1 MAAAARKKETLMRK
15 LFRLLLMLACGLLA
29 ACTAA
34 PTPEP
39 PAVARIGYGG
49 SPDTLNPGTAVLTEA
64 YTIFAL
70 VYDALYTY
78 NLDGTYS
85 LGLAESVDRSADG
98 LTYTYKIRSGIKFH
112 DGQPLTARDVAFTYN
127 LNKAHAEYPYM
138 NPYTAS
144 MESITAPDDTTVVIR
159 LNAVIPNIES
169 QLVFQYVLP
178 AHVWQAH
185 AAGAAA
191 VEFENETLIGSGPF
205 KLLEYKQGEFVRLG
219 ANKQHFSR
227 PPKVDEVIF
236 QTIGNPDALVQAVST
251 GQVDMITELPNAA
264 AEKLGKAPNV
274 KVVSAAPFAP
284 AVSDIIFNQATS
296 ASCPSKSACTGHVAL
311 QDRQVRV
318 ALAHATNKQQLIDV
332 LLLGK
337 GTPGLTLIPN
347 GLGMWF
353 NNSLQ
358 DYEYNP
364 AKANKILDDAGY
376 SDRPYSQPNR
386 CAKPD
391 CPRGSPI
398 MNFRMYWPSDSVDAP
413 RMAELLAGMW
423 KEIGVGVQPQAID
436 PDALTALCCPAFD
449 FDIMLWGWG
458 SDPDPNLLLNVMRTE
473 SIATGSSETGYSN
486 ARYDALYEQQS
497 VELDL
502 KKRQALVWEM
512 QRQVHEDAVYIIPY
526 YEMQVQ
532 AVRTDRFTGWIV
544 DQNKLD
550 LSDVSSLVNITPV
563 K

>member
-1 MAAAARKKETLMRK
+1 MRK

-85 LGLAESVDRSADG
+85 LGLADSVDRSADG

-284 AVSDIIFNQATS
+284 AVSDIIFNQATG
-296 ASCPSKSACTGHVAL
+296 ASCPSKSACTGNVAL

-376 SDRPYSQPNR
+376 SARPYSQPNR
-386 CAKPD
+386 CAVLD
-391 CPRGSPI
+391 CPYGSPI

-512 QRQVHEDAVYIIPY
+512 QRLVHEDAVYIIPY

>member
-1 MAAAARKKETLMRK
+1 MRK

-70 VYDALYTY
+70 VYDAMYTY

-296 ASCPSKSACTGHVAL
+296 ASCPSKSACTGNVAL

-376 SDRPYSQPNR
+376 VYNGEIR
-386 CAKPD
+386 CAVLD
-391 CPRGSPI
+391 CPYGSPI

-512 QRQVHEDAVYIIPY
+512 QRLVHEDAVYIIPY

>member
-1 MAAAARKKETLMRK
+1 MRK

-70 VYDALYTY
+70 VYDAMYTY

-296 ASCPSKSACTGHVAL
+296 ASCPSKSACTGNVAL

-376 SDRPYSQPNR
+376 SARPYSQPNR
-386 CAKPD
+386 CAVLD
-391 CPRGSPI
+391 CPYGSPI

-512 QRQVHEDAVYIIPY
+512 QRLVHEDAVYIIPY

>member
-1 MAAAARKKETLMRK
+1 MRK

-296 ASCPSKSACTGHVAL
+296 ASCPSKSACTGNVAL

-376 SDRPYSQPNR
+376 SDRPYLQPNR
-386 CAKPD
+386 CAVPD
-391 CPRGSPI
+391 CPFGSPI

>member
-1 MAAAARKKETLMRK
+1 MRK

-296 ASCPSKSACTGHVAL
+296 ASCPSKSACTGNVAL

-376 SDRPYSQPNR
+376 SARPYSQPNR
-386 CAKPD
+386 CAVPD
-391 CPRGSPI
+391 CPSGSPI

-423 KEIGVGVQPQAID
+423 KEIGVGLYPQAID

-512 QRQVHEDAVYIIPY
+512 QRLVHEDAVYIIPY

>member
-1 MAAAARKKETLMRK
+1 MRK

-296 ASCPSKSACTGHVAL
+296 ASCPSKSACTGNVAL

-376 SDRPYSQPNR
+376 TIYDGEIR
-386 CAKPD
+386 CAVPG
-391 CPRGSPI
+391 CPYPSPI

-423 KEIGVGVQPQAID
+423 KEIGVGLYPQAID

>member
-1 MAAAARKKETLMRK
+1 MRK

-376 SDRPYSQPNR
+376 SARPYSQPNR
-386 CAKPD
+386 CAVLD
-391 CPRGSPI
+391 CPYGSPI

-423 KEIGVGVQPQAID
+423 KEIGVGLYPQAID

>member
-1 MAAAARKKETLMRK
+1 MRK

-284 AVSDIIFNQATS
+284 AVSDIIFNQATG
-296 ASCPSKSACTGHVAL
+296 ASCPSKSACTGNVAL

-376 SDRPYSQPNR
+376 SARPYSQPNR
-386 CAKPD
+386 CAVLD
-391 CPRGSPI
+391 CPYGSPI

-512 QRQVHEDAVYIIPY
+512 QRLVHEDAVYIIPY

>member
-1 MAAAARKKETLMRK
+1 MRK

-70 VYDALYTY
+70 VYDAMYTY

-138 NPYTAS
+138 NPYNAS

-236 QTIGNPDALVQAVST
+236 QTFGNPDALVQAVST

-296 ASCPSKSACTGHVAL
+296 TSCPSKSACSGNVAL
-311 QDRQVRV
+311 QVRQVRA

-358 DYEYNP
+358 DYEYSP

-376 SDRPYSQPNR
+376 LFPPVMQPNR
-386 CAKPD
+386 CATVPCD
-391 CPRGSPI
+391 GRTL

-423 KEIGVGVQPQAID
+423 KEIGVGLYPQAID

-512 QRQVHEDAVYIIPY
+512 QRLVHEDAVYIIPY

>member
-1 MAAAARKKETLMRK
+1 MRK

-70 VYDALYTY
+70 VYDAMYTY

-296 ASCPSKSACTGHVAL
+296 ASCPSKSACTGNVAL

-376 SDRPYSQPNR
+376 SARPYSQPNR
-386 CAKPD
+386 CAVPD
-391 CPRGSPI
+391 CPSGSPI

-423 KEIGVGVQPQAID
+423 KEIGVGLYPQAID

>member
-1 MAAAARKKETLMRK
+1 MHLPS
-15 LFRLLLMLACGLLA
+15 RLRLVFVCVLLG

-34 PTPEP
+34 PTPQP
-39 PAVARIGYGG
+39 LAVARIGYGG

-64 YTIFAL
+64 YTMFAL
-70 VYDALYTY
+70 VYDSMYTY

-85 LGLAESVDRSADG
+85 LSLAESVDRSADG
-98 LTYTYKIRSGIKFH
+98 LSYTYKIRSGIKFH

-138 NPYTAS
+138 NPYTAY
-144 MESITAPDDTTVVIR
+144 MESITAPDDTTVLIR
-159 LNAVIPNIES
+159 LNAAIPNIES

-185 AAGAAA
+185 ADGAAA

-236 QTIGNPDALVQAVST
+236 QTFSNPDALVQAIST
-251 GQVDMITELPNAA
+251 GQVDMITELPNTA
-264 AEKLGKAPNV
+264 AEKLGQTENV
-274 KVVSAAPFAP
+274 KVASAAPFAP

-296 ASCPSKSACTGHVAL
+296 ASCPSEAACTGNVAL
-311 QDRQVRV
+311 QDRQVRL

-332 LLLGK
+332 VLLGK

-353 NNSLQ
+353 NDSLK
-358 DYEYNP
+358 DYEYDP

-376 SDRPYSQPNR
+376 VYAGDIR
-386 CAKPD
+386 CAVPG
-391 CPRGSPI
+391 CPAGSPN
-398 MNFRMYWPSDSVDAP
+398 MSFRMYWPSDSVDAP

-423 KEIGVGVQPQAID
+423 QEIGVGLQPQAID

-486 ARYDALYEQQS
+486 ARYDALYDQQV
-497 VELDL
+497 VELDQT
-502 KKRQALVWEM
+502 KRKDLVWEM
-512 QRQVHEDAVYIIPY
+512 QRVVHEDVVYIIPY
-526 YEMQVQ
+526 YDMQVQ
-532 AVRTDRFTGWIV
+532 ALRTDRFTGWIV
-544 DQNKLD
+544 DQPKLD

>member
-1 MAAAARKKETLMRK
+1 MRK
-15 LFRLLLMLACGLLA
+15 LSRLLLMLACGLLA

-296 ASCPSKSACTGHVAL
+296 ASCPSKSACTGNVAL

-376 SDRPYSQPNR
+376 VYNGEIR
-386 CAKPD
+386 CAVPD
-391 CPRGSPI
+391 CPYPSPI

-423 KEIGVGVQPQAID
+423 KEIGVGLYPQAID

>member
-1 MAAAARKKETLMRK
+1 MRK

-70 VYDALYTY
+70 VYDAMYTY

-98 LTYTYKIRSGIKFH
+98 FTYTYKIRSGIKFH

-185 AAGAAA
+185 EAGAAA

-236 QTIGNPDALVQAVST
+236 QTFGNPDALVQAVST

-296 ASCPSKSACTGHVAL
+296 ASCPSKSACTGNVAL

-364 AKANKILDDAGY
+364 AKANKILDDARLVPNAW
-376 SDRPYSQPNR
+376 SDGIR
-386 CAKPD
+386 CAVPD
-391 CPRGSPI
+391 CPFGSPI

-423 KEIGVGVQPQAID
+423 KEIGVGLYPQAID

-512 QRQVHEDAVYIIPY
+512 QRQVHDDAVYIIPY

>member
-1 MAAAARKKETLMRK
+1 MRK

-70 VYDALYTY
+70 VYDAMYTY

-236 QTIGNPDALVQAVST
+236 QTFGNPDALVQAVST

-284 AVSDIIFNQATS
+284 AVSDIIFNQATG
-296 ASCPSKSACTGHVAL
+296 ASCPSKSACTGNVAL

-376 SDRPYSQPNR
+376 VYNGEIR
-386 CAKPD
+386 CAVPD
-391 CPRGSPI
+391 CPYPSPI

>member
-1 MAAAARKKETLMRK
+1 MRK

-284 AVSDIIFNQATS
+284 AVSDIIFNQATG
-296 ASCPSKSACTGHVAL
+296 ASCPSKSACTGNVAL

-376 SDRPYSQPNR
+376 VYNGEFR
-386 CAKPD
+386 CAVLN
-391 CPRGSPI
+391 CRYGSPI

-423 KEIGVGVQPQAID
+423 KEIGVGLYPQAID

>member
-1 MAAAARKKETLMRK
+1 MRK

-236 QTIGNPDALVQAVST
+236 QTFGNPDALVQAVST

-296 ASCPSKSACTGHVAL
+296 ASCPSKSACTGNVAL

-376 SDRPYSQPNR
+376 SSYINEIR
-386 CAKPD
+386 CAVPD
-391 CPRGSPI
+391 CPYPSPI

-423 KEIGVGVQPQAID
+423 KEIGVGLYPQAID

-512 QRQVHEDAVYIIPY
+512 QRLVHEDAVYIIPY

>member
-1 MAAAARKKETLMRK
+1 MRK

-284 AVSDIIFNQATS
+284 AVSDIIFNQATG
-296 ASCPSKSACTGHVAL
+296 ASCPSKSACTGNVAL

-376 SDRPYSQPNR
+376 SIYINEIR
-386 CAKPD
+386 CAVLD
-391 CPRGSPI
+391 CPYGSPI

-423 KEIGVGVQPQAID
+423 KEIGVGLYPQAID

>member
-1 MAAAARKKETLMRK
+1 MRK
-15 LFRLLLMLACGLLA
+15 LSRLLLMLACGLLA

-284 AVSDIIFNQATS
+284 AVSDIIFNQATG
-296 ASCPSKSACTGHVAL
+296 ASCPSKSACTGNVAL

-376 SDRPYSQPNR
+376 SARPYSQPNR
-386 CAKPD
+386 CAVLD
-391 CPRGSPI
+391 CPYGSPI

-502 KKRQALVWEM
+502 KKRHALVWEM
-512 QRQVHEDAVYIIPY
+512 QRLVHEDAVYIIPY

>member
-1 MAAAARKKETLMRK
+1 MRK

-70 VYDALYTY
+70 VYDAMYTY

-296 ASCPSKSACTGHVAL
+296 ASCPSKSACTGNVAL

-376 SDRPYSQPNR
+376 IYSGEIR
-386 CAKPD
+386 CAVPD
-391 CPRGSPI
+391 CPFGSPI

>member
-1 MAAAARKKETLMRK
+1 MRK

-296 ASCPSKSACTGHVAL
+296 ASCPSKSACTGNVAL

-376 SDRPYSQPNR
+376 VYDGEIR
-386 CAKPD
+386 CAVPD
-391 CPRGSPI
+391 CPYGSPI

>member
-1 MAAAARKKETLMRK
+1 MRK

-296 ASCPSKSACTGHVAL
+296 ASCPSKSACTGNVAL

-376 SDRPYSQPNR
+376 VYNGEIR
-386 CAKPD
+386 CAVPD
-391 CPRGSPI
+391 CPYPSPI

>member
-1 MAAAARKKETLMRK
+1 M
-15 LFRLLLMLACGLLA
+15 LLCVLLG

-34 PTPEP
+34 PTPQP
-39 PAVARIGYGG
+39 LAVARVGYGG
-49 SPDTLNPGTAVLTEA
+49 SPDTVNPGTAVLTEA
-64 YTIFAL
+64 YTMFAL

-78 NLDGTYS
+78 NFDGTYS
-85 LGLAESVDRSADG
+85 LSLAESVDRSADG

-127 LNKAHAEYPYM
+127 LNKAHTEYPYM
-138 NPYTAS
+138 NPYTRY

-159 LNAVIPNIES
+159 LNTAIPNIES

-185 AAGAAA
+185 ADGAAA
-191 VEFENETLIGSGPF
+191 VEFENEAMIGSGPF

-236 QTIGNPDALVQAVST
+236 QTFANSDALVQAIST
-251 GQVDMITELPNAA
+251 GQVDMITELPNTA
-264 AEKLGKAPNV
+264 AEKLGQTLNV

-284 AVSDIIFNQATS
+284 AVSDIIFNQATRE
-296 ASCPSKSACTGHVAL
+296 SCPSESACTGNVAL
-311 QDRQVRV
+311 QDRQVRL

-332 LLLGK
+332 VLQGK

-353 NNSLQ
+353 NDSLK
-358 DYEYNP
+358 DYEYDP
-364 AKANKILDDAGY
+364 AKANQILDDAGY
-376 SDRPYSQPNR
+376 EYKGDIR
-386 CAKPD
+386 CAAVPCVYGD
-391 CPRGSPI
+391 PP
-398 MNFRMYWPSDSVDAP
+398 MNFRMYWPSDSADAP

-423 KEIGVGVQPQAID
+423 KEIGVGLQPQAID

-449 FDIMLWGWG
+449 FDIILWGWG
-458 SDPDPNLLLNVMRTE
+458 SDPDPNMLLNVMRTE
-473 SIATGSSETGYSN
+473 SISTGSSETGYSN
-486 ARYDALYEQQS
+486 ARYDALYDQQV

-502 KKRQALVWEM
+502 QKRKDLVWEM
-512 QRQVHEDAVYIIPY
+512 QRQVHEDVVYIIPY
-526 YEMQVQ
+526 YDMQVQ
-532 AVRTDRFTGWIV
+532 ALRTDRFSGWIL
-544 DQNKLD
+544 DQPKLD